1 MDICMMSRSRR
12 CRDTP
17 NASATS
23 SSRVAATCTRN
34 ARVRSARACG
44 SAPAQPACKP
54 HIVMEGFAP
63 CGGLYPISLFGL
75 PRAPLSPQFACTY
88 SDVEPSGHV
97 VPTFAI
103 ADGTGTM
110 SDETIVARDSL
121 QSANAA
127 NVRTPPFRALDPEL
141 PSLAARAAFQLDNL
155 RLEAQGKI
163 HEESRQDAIA
173 KFASRLQGALQL
185 PPGADKKSLLD
196 PLTTSILHGAV
207 LQATSDKPNSL
218 DEVLA
223 QIGRLTEQLLQIDG
237 FKAKTDM
244 IVALRDFCLAISDL
258 ASSKQ
263 RLVRSPR
270 PQSPK
275 SSRL

>member
-1 MDICMMSRSRR
+1 MIFLGLSRG
-12 CRDTP
+12 P
-17 NASATS
+17 
-23 SSRVAATCTRN
+23 
-34 ARVRSARACG
+34 
-44 SAPAQPACKP
+44 
-54 HIVMEGFAP
+54 
-63 CGGLYPISLFGL
+63 L
-75 PRAPLSPQFACTY
+75 PPQIAYTY
-88 SDVEPSGHV
+88 CDVEPVGHV
-97 VPTFAI
+97 VPTFTI
-103 ADGTGTM
+103 DDGTGTM
-110 SDETIVARDSL
+110 SDETVVARDSL
-121 QSANAA
+121 QSANA
-127 NVRTPPFRALDPEL
+127 RTPPFRALDPEL

-155 RLEAQGKI
+155 RLEAEGKI
-163 HEESRQDAIA
+163 HEELRQDAIA

-207 LQATSDKPNSL
+207 LQATSDKPNNL
-218 DEVLA
+218 DDVLA
-223 QIGRLTEQLLQIDG
+223 QIGRLTEQLLQIEG
-237 FKAKTDM
+237 FKNETDM